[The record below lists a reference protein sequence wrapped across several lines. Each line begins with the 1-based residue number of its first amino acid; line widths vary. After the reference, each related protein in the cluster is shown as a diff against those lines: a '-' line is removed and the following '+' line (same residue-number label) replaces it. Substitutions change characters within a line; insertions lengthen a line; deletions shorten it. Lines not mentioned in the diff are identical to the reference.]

1 MPAINPHGQGDEGN
15 NDSPEQASVTAPGG
29 SASQRRNAPGLR
41 LPMFTKLNRD
51 ADDDTEDDSEDDF
64 ARWQA
69 SSGPATPNISET
81 AAQLRRSLSVTGL
94 QDLAHMPRSQIRKS
108 VGNKV
113 WRPQDEVARIPSDWE
128 RLVVHVVRGGL
139 RAGNLAFALRATLM
153 LVLELIKSL
162 RTKKFNRNAYGIAL
176 LGPRN
181 FRFAALFAIWASLY
195 KAVHNSLRLLTPPP
209 TKKPRSRAASGAGT
223 TSTSFEKATD
233 TGSPDET
240 RPGSGTATPRSG
252 RAALEGK
259 SPEEKAKEKAKQK
272 RRAFMPDPRSKVWH
286 AYVAGAIS
294 ALAVLVETRDNRVSL
309 AQQLFVRGLEGS
321 YSVAHERGL
330 INVPYGAVITFGLA
344 CGQIMWAWLEAP
356 DSLPKSYRNW
366 ITSASHVSPRVT
378 EIYRSIKFEGR
389 ADPDLALKWFPD
401 GKIPEPISLSP
412 LRYPDVPAN
421 ALNRRGIKGKN
432 VRKIVEWLD
441 RTRKGDCGEVVDCAL
456 VHPWETSHWRSPFDR
471 FLEVTRWILPV
482 YLTLHF
488 VPAMFLRPGSF
499 LKNPLNA
506 TIRSLRGS
514 LRSSSFLGVFV
525 IIFQTLFCAQ
535 HSLYKYIQA
544 SETLRRYVPRW
555 FSRML
560 ISSWIKWVTGFM
572 TCLSLFVDDSRRR
585 AELAAYVLPKGMES
599 AWSVLRK
606 KSYVP
611 FVPGGDLL
619 LTSAGMSLVMGAY
632 AQNPEHLSGLVR
644 RIVYQVS
651 TLLAML
657 TYSICLINLLTTFT
671 PPLLCSCSHS

>member
-1 MPAINPHGQGDEGN
+1 MPPTGSNAPGSG
-15 NDSPEQASVTAPGG
+15 NDSEKP
-29 SASQRRNAPGLR
+29 SASTAAGGVPQRRNVPGLR
-41 LPMFTKLNRD
+41 LPQMTKVNRD
-51 ADDDTEDDSEDDF
+51 GDDSDEDSADEF

-69 SSGPATPNISET
+69 SSGPTTPNISET

-113 WRPQDEVARIPSDWE
+113 WRPQDEEARIPSDWE
-128 RLVVHVVRGGL
+128 RLAVHVARGGL

-162 RTKKFNRNAYGIAL
+162 RTKKFNKNAFGIAL
-176 LGPRN
+176 FGPKN

-195 KAVHNSLRLLTPPP
+195 KAVHNGLRLLTPPP
-209 TKKPRSRAASGAGT
+209 VKRPRSRAASGAGAAAL
-223 TSTSFEKATD
+223 FLEKAAD
-233 TGSPDET
+233 GGSPDE
-240 RPGSGTATPRSG
+240 PGSGTATPRSG

-259 SPEEKAKEKAKQK
+259 PPEEKAKEKAKQK

-286 AYVAGAIS
+286 AYVAGAVS
-294 ALAVLVETRDNRVSL
+294 ALAVLVEDHDTRVSL

-321 YSVAHERGL
+321 YNVAHERGL
-330 INVPYGAVITFGLA
+330 VNIPYGAVITFGIA

-356 DSLPKSYRNW
+356 ESLPKSYKNW
-366 ITSASHVSPRVT
+366 ITNASHVSPRVP
-378 EIYRSIKFEGR
+378 EIYRSIKFEAK
-389 ADPDLALKWFPD
+389 ADADFALKWFPD
-401 GKIPEPISLSP
+401 GKVPEPISLSP
-412 LRYPDVPAN
+412 LRYPDVAPN

-432 VRKIVEWLD
+432 VRKIVEWMD
-441 RTRKGDCGEVVDCAL
+441 RTRKGECGEVVDCAL
-456 VHPWETSHWRSPFDR
+456 VHPWETSHWRSPIDR
-471 FLEVTRWILPV
+471 FFEVTRWILPV

-488 VPAMFLRPGSF
+488 VPAVFLRPGKF
-499 LKNPLNA
+499 LKDPLGA
-506 TIRSLRGS
+506 TLRSLRGS
-514 LRSSSFLGVFV
+514 VRSSSFLGVFV

-535 HSLYKYIQA
+535 HSLYNYIQA
-544 SETLRRYVPRW
+544 SETLKRYVPTW

-619 LTSAGMSLVMGAY
+619 LTSAGMSLVMGTY

-644 RIVYQVS
+644 RIVYQFVGR
-651 TLLAML
+651 
-657 TYSICLINLLTTFT
+657 N
-671 PPLLCSCSHS
+671 

>member
-1 MPAINPHGQGDEGN
+1 M
-15 NDSPEQASVTAPGG
+15 
-29 SASQRRNAPGLR
+29 
-41 LPMFTKLNRD
+41 MTKVNRD
-51 ADDDTEDDSEDDF
+51 ADDDSSDDSADEF

-69 SSGPATPNISET
+69 TSGPTTPNISET
-81 AAQLRRSLSVTGL
+81 AAQLRRNLSVTGL

-113 WRPQDEVARIPSDWE
+113 WRPQDEEARIPSDWE
-128 RLVVHVVRGGL
+128 RLAVHVVRGGL

-162 RTKKFNRNAYGIAL
+162 RTKKFNRNAFGIAL

-195 KAVHNSLRLLTPPP
+195 KAVHNGLRLMTPMPV
-209 TKKPRSRAASGAGT
+209 KKARSRAASASGAAT
-223 TSTSFEKATD
+223 LSIEKAGDNATLD
-233 TGSPDET
+233 DAGA
-240 RPGSGTATPRSG
+240 GSGTATPRSG
-252 RAALEGK
+252 RSALEGK

-272 RRAFMPDPRSKVWH
+272 RHAFMRDPRSKVWH
-286 AYVAGAIS
+286 AYVAGAVS
-294 ALAVLVETRDNRVSL
+294 ALAVLVETPDNRIAL

-321 YSVAHERGL
+321 YNVSHERGL
-330 INVPYGAVITFGLA
+330 INIPYGAVITFGIA

-356 DSLPKSYRNW
+356 ESLPKSYKNW
-366 ITSASHVSPRVT
+366 ITRASQVSPRVP
-378 EIYRSIKFEGR
+378 EIYRSIKFDR
-389 ADPDLALKWFPD
+389 KADADFALKWFPD
-401 GKIPEPISLSP
+401 GKVPEPLSLSP
-412 LRYPDVPAN
+412 LRYPDVAPN
-421 ALNRRGIKGKN
+421 AMNRRGIKGKN
-432 VRKIVEWLD
+432 VRKIVEWMD
-441 RTRKGDCGEVVDCAL
+441 RTRKGDCGGVVDCAL
-456 VHPWETSHWRSPFDR
+456 VHPWETSHWRGPIDR
-471 FLEVTRWILPV
+471 FIEVTRWILPV

-488 VPAMFLRPGSF
+488 VPAIFLRPGKF
-499 LKNPLNA
+499 LKNPVDA

-535 HSLYKYIQA
+535 HSLYNYIQA
-544 SETLRRYVPRW
+544 SERLRRIVPQW

-611 FVPGGDLL
+611 FVPGGEVL
-619 LTSAGMSLVMGAY
+619 LTSAGMSLVMGTY

-651 TLLAML
+651 VVSSQLWIDQESIMFNKL
-657 TYSICLINLLTTFT
+657 TFFRLRDPRFVLS
-671 PPLLCSCSHS
+671 SCSSSVATKVIKVEPRCLWSFVSR